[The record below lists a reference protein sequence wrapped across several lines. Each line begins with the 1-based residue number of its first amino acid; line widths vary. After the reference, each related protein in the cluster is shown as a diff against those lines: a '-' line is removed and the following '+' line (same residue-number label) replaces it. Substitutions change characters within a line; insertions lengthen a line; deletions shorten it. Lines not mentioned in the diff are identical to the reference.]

1 MVFLII
7 LYRYLILIII
17 KFYNMN
23 KLSLVAIV
31 ASTSAQNIISIPSLD
46 KEMMKA
52 NKDLIKSMV
61 I

>member
-1 MVFLII
+1 M
-7 LYRYLILIII
+7 Y
-17 KFYNMN
+17 
-23 KLSLVAIV
+23 KLSLVTIV

-46 KEMMKA
+46 KEMMKS